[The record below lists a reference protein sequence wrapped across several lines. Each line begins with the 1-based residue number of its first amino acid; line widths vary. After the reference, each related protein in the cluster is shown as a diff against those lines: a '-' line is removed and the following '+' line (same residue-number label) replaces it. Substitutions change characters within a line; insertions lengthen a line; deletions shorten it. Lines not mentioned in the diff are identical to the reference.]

1 MPTKTADINLVN
13 LIDRFHSPEACRD
26 FLEKLRWPDGIECP
40 RCSGRVISR
49 IHKRDQFD
57 CDSCRYQFS
66 VTAGTIFHD
75 SKLPLWKWFLAAYIM
90 SESKKG
96 VSANQM
102 KRMVGVSYKTAW
114 YLCHRIRAAMTVTNP
129 EPLTG
134 TVEVDETYVGGKVRG
149 KGRGYRDNKTM
160 VVGAIQRGG
169 NVRLKV
175 EKHNDRRT
183 LHGFIEAHID
193 DDAEAIYTD
202 EWPAYQ
208 GISDENTRHET
219 VNHKQ
224 EEWVRAD
231 VHTNTVEGVWSLF
244 KRSIVGFYHQLS
256 EKHMDAYL
264 DEFEWRFN
272 NRDNPYLF
280 RDTLMKLVSAETLEY
295 KELVSK

>member
-1 MPTKTADINLVN
+1 MAVTAGMNIMKLVEMFGSEERCRAY
-13 LIDRFHSPEACRD
+13 LEA
-26 FLEKLRWPDGIECP
+26 LRWPEGVSCT
-40 RCSGRVISR
+40 RCQSDKISR
-49 IHKRDQFD
+49 SYKRNQFI
-57 CDSCRYQFS
+57 CDSCDYNFS

-75 SKLPLWKWFLAAYIM
+75 SKLPLTKWFMAVYIIG
-90 SESKKG
+90 ESKKG

-134 TVEVDETYVGGKVRG
+134 IVEVDETYVGGKVRG

-160 VVGAIQRGG
+160 VVGVIQRGG

-183 LHGFIEAHID
+183 LHGFIQTNVD

-202 EWPAYQ
+202 EWPAYR
-208 GISDENTRHET
+208 GIADENTRHET

-244 KRSIVGFYHQLS
+244 KRSIVGSYHQLS

-280 RDTLMKLVSAETLEY
+280 RDTLMKLVNAETLEY
-295 KELVSK
+295 KALVAK